1 MRYSSLVDRMVGPGA
16 AAWDIHY
23 AAVAAQRAGEDAIVL
38 SVGDPDFATPAFIT
52 DAAVASLQAGDT
64 HYSDVAGRPELRQ
77 AIADLYRRRFDLQV
91 DADNVIVLAGA
102 QNALFAAALC
112 LLEAGDEVIVF
123 DPVYVTYEATL
134 KATGAKLVAVPTPA
148 DNGFRLDEA
157 ALEAAITPRTKA
169 IFFANPNNPTG
180 VVMRPDELRAIAAV
194 AERHD
199 LWVVV
204 DEVYEALTF
213 EQPHQS
219 FAALPG
225 MAART
230 LSLGSLSKSHAM
242 TGWRAGW
249 IVAEPKLVGHIENLA
264 LNMLYGLPGFVQ
276 EAALAAVRRHDE
288 VAAGM
293 REVYR
298 RRRDLVL
305 RQLARS
311 PRLKVLSPEAGMFVM
326 VDVRGTGLSSLDFAW
341 QLFRA
346 RGVSVL
352 DAAAFG
358 PQADGFVRLSF
369 TLADETLAE
378 ACERILGFVEGL
390 PAASPVGAS
399 LLANRTAEGSR
410 ASSLLQEPVVSKPVI
425 EVRDLHKRFGQFEV
439 LKGVSLSAREGGVV
453 SLIGASGSGKSTLLR
468 CINMLEV
475 PNAGSVSVDGEII
488 RLDQDRHGEPRV
500 ADQKQLTRI
509 RSRLGMVF
517 QNFNLWPHRTVLENL
532 MEAPTFVLHESK
544 AEARERAEALLAR
557 VGLAEKRN
565 EYPAFLSGGQQQR
578 VAIARAL
585 AVRPKVML
593 FDEPTS
599 ALDPELV
606 GEVLRVIRSLAE
618 EGRTMILVTHEM
630 AFARDVSSHVAF
642 LHQGLIE
649 EEGTPEEV
657 FARPRSERCRQFVN
671 AHQNR

>member
-1 MRYSSLVDRMVGPGA
+1 MRFSSLVDRMVGPGA

-23 AAVAAQRAGEDAIVL
+23 AAVAAQRAGEDVIVL

-52 DAAVASLQAGDT
+52 EAAVNSLHAGDT

-77 AIADLYRRRFDLQV
+77 AIADLYRRRFARAV
-91 DADNVIVLAGA
+91 AAENVVVVAGA
-102 QNALFAAALC
+102 QNGLFAAALC
-112 LLEAGDEVIVF
+112 LLEGGDEVIVF

-134 KATGAKLVAVPTPA
+134 KATGATLVPVATRA
-148 DNGFRLDEA
+148 EDGFRLDA
-157 ALEAAITPRTKA
+157 GALAAAITPRTKA

-180 VVMRPDELRAIAAV
+180 VVLNRDELLAIAELAQ
-194 AERHD
+194 RHD

-204 DEVYEALTF
+204 DEVYESLTF

-219 FAALPG
+219 FASLPG

-249 IVAEPKLVGHIENLA
+249 IVAEPAVVAHIENLA

-276 EAALAAVRRHDE
+276 EAARVAVEAHDE
-288 VAAGM
+288 VAASM

-298 RRRDLVL
+298 RRRDLVVERL
-305 RQLARS
+305 GRS
-311 PRLKVLSPEAGMFVM
+311 PRLRVLTPEAGMFVL
-326 VDVRGTGLSSLDFAW
+326 VDVRGSGLGSLDFAW

-358 PQADGFVRLSF
+358 AQADGFVRLSF
-369 TLADETLAE
+369 TLGDERLVA
-378 ACERILGFVEGL
+378 ACERILAFVAAL
-390 PAASPVGAS
+390 PVAPAKAPTLAPASVAAPAASSA
-399 LLANRTAEGSR
+399 
-410 ASSLLQEPVVSKPVI
+410 PVI

-439 LKGVSLSAREGGVV
+439 LKGVSLQAREGGVI

-475 PNAGSVSVDGEII
+475 PNSGSVSVDGERIELI
-488 RLDQDRHGEPRV
+488 QDRHGEPTV
-500 ADQKQLTRI
+500 ADQRQLTRI

-532 MEAPTFVLHESK
+532 MEAPTYVLRESK
-544 AEARERAEALLAR
+544 AEARERAEALLER

-642 LHQGLIE
+642 LHKGLIE
-649 EEGTPEEV
+649 EEGTPEDV